1 MSATGL
7 SQQQAP
13 PAYGAAG
20 LSSAQPGGGLG
31 HRIEEGWARLR
42 RWRLKHLRP
51 RYVERMARLRRG
63 DPAGAPHEILDPRD
77 LKYCRVA
84 CDCRWDEDDD
94 PFRWRR
100 RVPLAG
106 WGAVEMNLFGWPL
119 LVLTAIAAWWT
130 WPAALVP
137 GAVLVWLVAFFRDP
151 PRSVPQGPGLFVS
164 PADGKIVEITRL
176 ADDDF
181 VGGPAVRVG
190 IFLSIFNVHINR
202 APAAARVVGIR
213 YTPGKFFNAMK
224 PESAR
229 ENENTWIGFEEE
241 GNAARRFAVRQIS
254 GAIARRIVCDL
265 KPGETLAR
273 GAKFGM
279 IKFGSRTE
287 LILPDGPDLEI
298 AARTGQTVKAGRT
311 VLAKYT
317 DNPGQNAKS
326 LPQP

>member
-1 MSATGL
+1 MSATELSTPQAAPPEEGCGL
-7 SQQQAP
+7 ST
-13 PAYGAAG
+13 
-20 LSSAQPGGGLG
+20 AQPGGGFCY
-31 HRIEEGWARLR
+31 RIEGAWAALR
-42 RWRLKHLRP
+42 RRRLKHLRP

-84 CDCRWDEDDD
+84 CDCRWDEADE

-100 RVPLAG
+100 RVPLTG
-106 WGAVEMNLFGWPL
+106 WGAVEMNLFGWAL
-119 LVLTAIAAWWT
+119 LALTGVAAWWY

-137 GAVLVWLVAFFRDP
+137 GLVLVWLVAFFRDP
-151 PRSVPQGPGLFVS
+151 PRKVPQDPGLFVS
-164 PADGKIVEITRL
+164 PADGKIVEIARL
-176 ADDDF
+176 EDDDF
-181 VGGPAVRVG
+181 VGGPAVQVA

-202 APAAARVVGIR
+202 APAAARVVGIC

-229 ENENTWIGFEEE
+229 HNENTWIGFEEE
-241 GNAARRFAVRQIS
+241 GDTPRRFVVRQIS

-265 KPGETLAR
+265 KPGEAVAR

-287 LILPDGPDLEI
+287 LLLPDGPGLQL
-298 AARTGQTVKAGRT
+298 AVRVGQAVKAGST
-311 VLAKYT
+311 AIATYSQE
-317 DNPGQNAKS
+317 GG
-326 LPQP
+326 